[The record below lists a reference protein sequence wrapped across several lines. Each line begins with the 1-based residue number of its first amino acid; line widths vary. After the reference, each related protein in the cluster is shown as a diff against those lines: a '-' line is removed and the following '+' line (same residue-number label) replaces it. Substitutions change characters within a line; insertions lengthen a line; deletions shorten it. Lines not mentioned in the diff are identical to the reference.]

1 MRQPGSDLNIDP
13 FKAIGTVEIPSP
25 KLEGAFLK
33 DHQNW
38 ANNTAIARQHKYC
51 ASLCVNFK
59 SGSAL
64 DAEEGRCI
72 ETCFNKYGQAFS
84 FFQQEKNHYMST
96 LKEHTLRG
104 EDIYDARSIWDA
116 CMYEL

>member
-1 MRQPGSDLNIDP
+1 MRQPGSEHNIDP
-13 FKAIGTVEIPSP
+13 FKAIGTAEMPVPV
-25 KLEGAFLK
+25 LEGQFLS

-38 ANNTAIARQHKYC
+38 ARNTAIARQHKFC
-51 ASLCVNFK
+51 ANLCVNFK

-64 DAEEGRCI
+64 ATEEGSCI

-84 FFQQEKNHYMST
+84 FFNQEKSHFLAT

-104 EDIYDARSIWDA
+104 ENIYDARSI
-116 CMYEL
+116 